1 MSHATDRRTN
11 HRAPPLPLRAS
22 RRGLLRR
29 LLADERGA
37 ATTETVIMIP
47 MYVIVWGC
55 IVYVSQH
62 FQNTIEIRARVRRD
76 TWAYAYGACGDAPGT
91 NTSMAT
97 SRGLVPDASGASGD
111 PEGSARGG
119 GGTLGGGIV
128 GAIDNILSYIPG
140 LNFRTAVGSRS
151 DFRTRRPAV
160 IGGGE
165 LQVAANLTIL
175 CNERPQ
181 GALSFIWSAVRSAF
195 GF

>member
-1 MSHATDRRTN
+1 MRHATDRRTN

-22 RRGLLRR
+22 RRGLLCR

-55 IVYVSQH
+55 IVYVTQH
-62 FQNTIEIRARVRRD
+62 FQNTIELRARVRRD
-76 TWAYAYGACGDAPGT
+76 AWAYAYGACQDPPGT
-91 NTSMAT
+91 NTSIAT
-97 SRGLVPDASGASGD
+97 SRGLEPDPTGETGD
-111 PEGSARGG
+111 PEGSARGAAG
-119 GGTLGGGIV
+119 SLGGAF
-128 GAIDNILSYIPG
+128 GAIDTIISYIPG
-140 LNFRTAVGSRS
+140 LNFQTVVGSRS

-165 LQVAANLTIL
+165 LTVSASLTLL

-181 GALSFIWSAVRSAF
+181 SALSFIWSAVRGAF